1 MAFKSKTFMNK
12 KHWGDLNF
20 VGRKALKSWS
30 GNTDLGDATYILL
43 LQTSGDGGKKKK
55 KTLEKNTPTIC
66 TNDAM

>member
-20 VGRKALKSWS
+20 VGRKALKSRS

-55 KTLEKNTPTIC
+55 ESTGEKYPYNLHE
-66 TNDAM
+66 